1 MRLIATLK
9 PTRMSTRLLIT
20 RGGDDVLKAVLP
32 PARQADPRAA
42 EMLIEALSLWFQ
54 TPLSVVLYADAE
66 GTSAALALCDEFGF
80 GKKTVH
86 FDVEVYD
93 PRQRRGLG
101 AFDDL
106 RQLTLRGVQ

>member
-1 MRLIATLK
+1 MRIIATLK
-9 PTRMSTRLLIT
+9 PNRMSTRLLIT
-20 RGGDDVLKAVLP
+20 RGGDDLLKAVLP
-32 PARQADPRAA
+32 PPPQANSRAA
-42 EMLIEALSLWFQ
+42 DMLLEALALWFQ
-54 TPLSVVLYADAE
+54 SPLSVVLYADAE
-66 GTSAALALCDEFGF
+66 GTSCALNLCDGFGF

-93 PRQRRGLG
+93 PRLRRGLG